1 MDAVSDT
8 VDSIARKSLTAIL
21 NAVERVGQNTIAEGC
36 EVDSSTITGDKAKYW
51 PRFAK
56 TLAIAG
62 LKVVPVT
69 VRCYAPESIE
79 PLLQLAKQRLAQMQS
94 LRELEWEDAP

>member
-1 MDAVSDT
+1 MTALSPE

-21 NAVERVGQNTIAEGC
+21 NGVERVGQNTIADGC
-36 EVDSSTITGDKAKYW
+36 GVDDSTITGDKAKYW

-62 LKVVPVT
+62 LKVVPT
-69 VRCYAPESIE
+69 SMRCYAPATIE
-79 PLLQLAKQRLAQMQS
+79 PLLQLAKQRMAQLENVQQ
-94 LRELEWEDAP
+94 LEWDE